1 MPVVSLVDERTA
13 VRRLLD
19 RFGFGPLP
27 GELDAAASGGF
38 ASTLGALL
46 NPGSDP
52 GVAATPEPKLGAQ
65 PDFSGPAKSP
75 GRKQAYQ
82 QLAGQ
87 VRTLTLW
94 WLDRMVATQAPL
106 AERLTWFWHGHYATS
121 EQKVRSA
128 VLMQRQNNT
137 FRQLGGKDFPTLA
150 KAMLVDP
157 AMLIWLDGEQNRLG
171 SPNENLARESME
183 LFMLGIGHYA
193 ETDVREA
200 ARALTGW
207 TVNRN
212 TGIARFV
219 PKRHDSGAK
228 NLLGRTG
235 DYDVNSYAD
244 LVLSQPASPEF
255 IASRMWC
262 RLVSSTPPPTAVV
275 DRLLLGYGPA
285 GDLAG
290 LLHAIAS
297 EPSFVDSSTMLVK
310 QPVEWAV
317 GLMRAL
323 DVRPGQ
329 LPAKDADALLAGL
342 RGMGQ
347 APFLPPNVGGW
358 PADGAWLTTSAAL
371 ARLRVAELVANHARL
386 DAVTTVSAAAGPRA
400 VSDLLGVE
408 TWSPRTTA
416 ALAKVVGNPRALVA
430 TAACAPEYVVST

>member
-1 MPVVSLVDERTA
+1 VDERTA

-27 GELDAAASGGF
+27 GELDARTAGGF
-38 ASTLGALL
+38 ASTLGTLL

-52 GVAATPEPKLGAQ
+52 GVAATPEPNLGAQ
-65 PDFSGPAKSP
+65 PDLTGPANSPTRKS
-75 GRKQAYQ
+75 AYQ

-87 VRTLTLW
+87 ERTLTLW

-137 FRQLGGKDFPTLA
+137 FRQLGGKDFATLA
-150 KAMLVDP
+150 KALLVDP
-157 AMLIWLDGEQNRLG
+157 AMLIWLDGEQNRIG

-207 TVNRN
+207 TVDRH

-219 PKRHDSGAK
+219 PRRHDIGAK
-228 NLLGRTG
+228 NILGRTG
-235 DYDVNSYAD
+235 GFDVNSYAD
-244 LVLSQPASPEF
+244 VVLSQPASAQF
-255 IASRMWC
+255 IANRMWY
-262 RLVSSTPPPTAVV
+262 RLVSSTPPPTAVL

-290 LLHAIAS
+290 LLRAIAS

-323 DVRPGQ
+323 GVQPGQ
-329 LPAKDADALLAGL
+329 LPAKDATALLADL

-347 APFLPPNVGGW
+347 VPFLPPSVGGW

-371 ARLRVAELVANHARL
+371 ARLRVAELVASHARL
-386 DAVTTVSAAAGPRA
+386 DAVTRVSASAGPRA
-400 VSDLLGVE
+400 VGDLLGVG
-408 TWSPRTTA
+408 TWTPRTTA
-416 ALAKVVGNPRALVA
+416 ALAQLAGNPRELVA